1 MDDPDIWIWIWL
13 VFSVALGIGEILAA
27 GSFFL
32 GPFAVGGLA
41 AFLTAIF
48 GGSLV
53 VQWVI
58 FLVVSLGS
66 FAALRPLARR
76 LDASMPSEGIGANYL
91 IGAQARVLD
100 PIPHHG
106 LGLVQVDRQEWRAE
120 SLDGARLDTGTLVRV
135 VEVRGTRVV
144 VVPVE
149 LSPGI
154 DPTDRT
160 DDTGPPDDTDLD
172 LPPDP

>member
-27 GSFFL
+27 GTFFL

-53 VQWVI
+53 LQWVI

-76 LDASMPSEGIGANYL
+76 IDATLPSEGIGANYL
-91 IGAQARVLD
+91 IGAQARVLET
-100 PIPHHG
+100 IPHHG
-106 LGLVQVDRQEWRAE
+106 LGLVQVDRQDWRAE
-120 SLDGARLDTGTLVRV
+120 TLDGTELGAGTLVRV

-144 VVPVE
+144 VVPAE
-149 LSPGI
+149 LSAGLDPPEPVDPG
-154 DPTDRT
+154 
-160 DDTGPPDDTDLD
+160 LD
-172 LPPDP
+172 LPPEP

>member
-1 MDDPDIWIWIWL
+1 MDDPDIWMWIWL
-13 VFSVALGIGEILAA
+13 VFSVALGIGEILVA

-41 AFLTAIF
+41 AFLTALL
-48 GGSLV
+48 GGGLV
-53 VQWVI
+53 LQWAL
-58 FLVVSLGS
+58 FLVVSVGT

-76 LDASMPSEGIGANYL
+76 LDASLPSEGIGANYL

-100 PIPHHG
+100 AIPEHGG
-106 LGLVQVDRQEWRAE
+106 LGLVQVDRQQWRAQ
-120 SLDGARLDTGTLVRV
+120 SLDGGAIDKGALIRV

-149 LSPGI
+149 LNTV
-154 DPTDRT
+154 DP
-160 DDTGPPDDTDLD
+160 PASDLN
-172 LPPDP
+172 PS